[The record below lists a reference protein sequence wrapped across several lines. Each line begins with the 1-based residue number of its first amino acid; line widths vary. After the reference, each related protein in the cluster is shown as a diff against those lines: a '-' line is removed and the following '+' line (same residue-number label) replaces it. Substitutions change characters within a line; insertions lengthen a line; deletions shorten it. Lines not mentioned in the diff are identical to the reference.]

1 LRDEDGQN
9 VRISTVFHDCCF
21 FDQKKLEAM
30 LKLILH
36 TVVSLVWLLLTPV
49 GTADAI
55 RFAAL
60 GGSSPFFEP
69 VEKGWNDTCRRL
81 GVDCTYIVPDFSN
94 VSFENQAIA
103 ICEAEVLKLL
113 ESGIDGLALGN
124 DGCVDDTARWE
135 NLIKENTNPGLPIVL
150 FDHDVINSTRTAYVG
165 TDNVMMGRTMA
176 RLLKQLRPEGGTFVI
191 VARVLER
198 NAGFIEE
205 ITRDNNRDDRA
216 HWHLIDD
223 EDISTD
229 LVGSAQ
235 YIDLMDQYA
244 EKHSPSAFIIMRQTP
259 MRSSN
264 WTDHVDRHRHRGITY
279 IGTDG
284 SDYQLSYLDRKY
296 VDGLIGQLPYEF
308 GSASVQALYDVIVE
322 KKEVEDIIATN
333 LISYNLIPLEL
344 PNLDVDQNVL
354 EGLKYI
360 GWTSFGLIALSVL
373 ACLLWTFVFREGVI
387 VRASQPFFLAM
398 TAVGIL
404 IMGCTLIPLS
414 YDDNGELGS
423 MSGFKSVGVCMSIPW
438 LAFTGFTITFSALFS
453 KTWRINTLLN
463 RSSHFVRATVEP
475 RHVLGP
481 FAALLACNWI
491 VLICWTILD
500 PLTYERQF
508 LPGTDFWNR
517 EFASAGSCRSENAIA
532 YLIPLG
538 LRK

>member
-1 LRDEDGQN
+1 
-9 VRISTVFHDCCF
+9 
-21 FDQKKLEAM
+21 M
-30 LKLILH
+30 LKLTLH
-36 TVVSLVWLLLTPV
+36 TVVNLVWLLLTPV
-49 GTADAI
+49 GTAGAI

-60 GGSSPFFEP
+60 SGSSAFFEP
-69 VEKGWNDTCRRL
+69 VEQGWNDTCRIL

-94 VSFENQAIA
+94 VSIDNPAIA
-103 ICEAEVLKLL
+103 VCEAEVLKLK

-124 DGCVDDTARWE
+124 GACGDDATRWRK
-135 NLIKENTNPGLPIVL
+135 LIKENTDAGLPIVV
-150 FDHDVINSTRTAYVG
+150 FDRDVINSTRTAYIG
-165 TDNVMMGRTMA
+165 TDNVMMGRQMA

-191 VARVLER
+191 VARVPER

-205 ITRDNNRDDRA
+205 ITRDNGREDRA
-216 HWHLIDD
+216 HWHRIDD

-229 LVGSAQ
+229 LGGAEQ

-244 EKHSPSAFIIMRQTP
+244 EKHNPSAFIIMRQTP
-259 MRSSN
+259 MRSVN

-284 SDYQLSYLDRKY
+284 SDYQLSYLGRKY

-322 KKEVEDIIATN
+322 KKEVDDIIATN
-333 LISYNLIPLEL
+333 LVAYNLIPLEL
-344 PNLDVDQNVL
+344 PALDVDQHVL
-354 EGLKYI
+354 EGLRYI
-360 GWTSFGLIALSVL
+360 GWASFGLIALSVL
-373 ACLLWTFVFREGVI
+373 ACLLWTFVNREGVI

-398 TAVGIL
+398 TAAGIL
-404 IMGCTLIPLS
+404 IMGATLIPLS
-414 YDDNGELGS
+414 YDDNGEAGS

-481 FAALLACNWI
+481 FAALLASNWI
-491 VLICWTILD
+491 VLICWTVLD
-500 PLTYERQF
+500 PLTYEREF

-517 EFASAGSCRSENAIA
+517 EFASAGSCRSENALA